1 MLKRFAGLIVMLVII
16 GIAGLAGTAENHYKM
31 DATVYSVE
39 TDEVVFED
47 ETGNLFSIL
56 ETDTT
61 YKVGDNVRIKFDAN
75 NTIDNRKDDKIVKVK
90 RL

>member
-1 MLKRFAGLIVMLVII
+1 MLKRFAGLIIMVTII
-16 GIAGLAGTAENHYKM
+16 GIAGLAGTWENHYKM

-39 TDEVVFED
+39 ADEVMFED

-56 ETDTT
+56 ETETA
-61 YKVGDNVRIKFDAN
+61 YKVGDNVRIKFNAN
-75 NTIDNRKDDKIVKVK
+75 NTIDNRKDDKIVKVE